1 MLTYQVEQIKC
12 FEIVRAHGEMDEV
25 RLTKKV
31 MNSRRSGKKPR
42 GRPRYIW
49 SDGVKKALNDRE
61 LMTVDE
67 ARVCA
72 RERNEWR
79 EVVNA

>member
-1 MLTYQVEQIKC
+1 MERM
-12 FEIVRAHGEMDEV
+12 EEV

-31 MNSRRSGKKPR
+31 MDSTMSGNRAR
-42 GRPRYIW
+42 GRPRYRW
-49 SDGVKKALNDRE
+49 SDGVKKALNDRV
-61 LMTVDE
+61 MTVDE

-79 EVVNA
+79 AIVNA